1 MANLTITAASVG
13 VASGTVDVQAV
24 QVGESVTHGQ
34 PLYFSANKYYKCDAT
49 SATKANC
56 AVISLGAASTDGW
69 VMALFPGGEYT
80 VGATLT
86 LATTYVISATS
97 GAIAP
102 IADLASTNY
111 STILGTAKNTS
122 TIVFQPYV
130 SGVAKP

>member
-13 VASGTVDVQAV
+13 IASGTADVRAV

-56 AVISLGAASTDGW
+56 GVISLGTASTDGW
-69 VMALFPGGEYT
+69 VLALFPGGEYI

-86 LATTYVISATS
+86 VGMTYVISATS

-102 IADLASTNY
+102 IGDLASTNFP
-111 STILGTAKNTS
+111 TILGTAKTTTTLRFN
-122 TIVFQPYV
+122 PDP